1 MKKQKMWEE
10 WEINFLKN
18 NYTNLKML
26 EIRQQLSDRTYSS
39 ITNKAHL
46 LGLDNRSINLSNV
59 SNLLSGSNEAFYWLG
74 FLLADGHFSKTNQ
87 IQINL
92 SVKDLNHLKKFAT
105 FVEYKKELEIPSLF
119 LSDIN
124 IIPKI
129 AELYEIKNNKTYY
142 PPNISKL
149 SGDSLFSLVIGF
161 IDGDGSINKR
171 GNLYIK
177 VHSSWLN
184 IVDFMMTNIVEI
196 GKHTIKI
203 NKDGLTICTLTNIE
217 AIKKIKERA
226 KKLNLPI
233 LTRKWD
239 RVNKNKLSKREFK
252 NKYEIECLQHFENGL
267 KPKDV
272 IEKTKVSYSFI
283 IKIYAKYK
291 ESIKEKDIKRDIERT
306 IN

>member
-1 MKKQKMWEE
+1 MWEE

-161 IDGDGSINKR
+161 IDGDGCIALYQKGKQQRFWLMITSASKDILIWINTFVLQQT
-171 GNLYIK
+171 G
-177 VHSSWLN
+177 HSGKILKHHSKETWSLDYRN
-184 IVDFMMTNIVEI
+184 NSKTVDIITFLKQFQV
-196 GKHTIKI
+196 
-203 NKDGLTICTLTNIE
+203 
-217 AIKKIKERA
+217 
-226 KKLNLPI
+226 PFYFS
-233 LTRKWD
+233 RKWD
-239 RVNKNKLSKREFK
+239 NLQNYHDFKSNKL
-252 NKYEIECLQHFENGL
+252 
-267 KPKDV
+267 
-272 IEKTKVSYSFI
+272 
-283 IKIYAKYK
+283 
-291 ESIKEKDIKRDIERT
+291 
-306 IN
+306 